1 VSITSQER
9 NIMARPAWKDMTAH
23 QKFEF
28 LNDWCARLS
37 VALED
42 QQAVS
47 QSLHERLRQVEAK
60 VAGTS

>member
-1 VSITSQER
+1 
-9 NIMARPAWKDMTAH
+9 MAYPAWKDMTAH

-28 LNDWCARLS
+28 LNEWCARLS
-37 VALED
+37 VEFEN
-42 QQAVS
+42 QRAVS

>member
-1 VSITSQER
+1 
-9 NIMARPAWKDMTAH
+9 MAYPAWKDMTAH

-37 VALED
+37 IALED

-47 QSLHERLRQVEAK
+47 RGLHERLRQVEVK